1 MVLIIIIALLS
12 FKCHWHCITFY
23 LRFSLPSNE
32 SPGTFNTTACQGY
45 HSSTFSHQWQ
55 FQKVIPGICV
65 LESPIVPTLLAC
77 VPLSSQRTES
87 GFLLF
92 LSKQSLKQ
100 RLVYTL
106 ALGDGGLKKEANR
119 RPCHQRS
126 HCCGLLGFIPL
137 RPPEEPRK
145 SSWGLSP
152 PRGKRGEHLFS
163 SSYL

>member
-23 LRFSLPSNE
+23 LHFSLPSNE

-65 LESPIVPTLLAC
+65 LESSIVPTLLVC

-87 GFLLF
+87 GCLLF
-92 LSKQSLKQ
+92 LWKQ

-106 ALGDGGLKKEANR
+106 ALGDRGLKKEANR
-119 RPCHQRS
+119 RPCHQHS
-126 HCCGLLGFIPL
+126 HCCGLLGFHPTQTSWRAMQKFL
-137 RPPEEPRK
+137 RIV
-145 SSWGLSP
+145 SS
-152 PRGKRGEHLFS
+152 RR
-163 SSYL
+163 